1 MIRAFAPAFVLLA
14 LAVPATASAAAPI
27 EFALQDD
34 SVFVEQRFMD
44 REQALDHATQL
55 HTKRIRVNIQWAR
68 VLTTDA
74 GDKHTPAGG
83 PAYDFSRFDALQQAA
98 AKRNIKLQLTLTG
111 PAPAWATKDHKVSG
125 TEPDPVKFAAFARTV
140 TAHFKGR
147 VDRYSIWNEPNLR
160 SWLAPTNKAPQLY
173 RGLYTAGYTAVKTVD
188 PKAKVLFGEFA
199 PYHDGRTIA
208 PLKFLRDV
216 TCVDK
221 HYKRTKKHCTPLK
234 ADGLATHPYQFT
246 KEPHKLTGSADD
258 APISRLDAV
267 IGAVDKLAKAK
278 ALRTPKGSR
287 LDLYMTEFGY
297 LSVGSRKQTQ
307 TVRAA
312 WLRTAFDIARRS
324 GRVRQILQFQL
335 VDGPPTDLWH
345 SAVLDHKGKP
355 QGAYAGLVKA
365 IASVQR

>member
-1 MIRAFAPAFVLLA
+1 MMRVFAPALLA
-14 LAVPATASAAAPI
+14 LALAFPASASAAAPI

-34 SVFVEQRFMD
+34 SVFLDERWMP
-44 REQALDHATQL
+44 REEALDHAEQL
-55 HTKRIRVNIQWAR
+55 HAKRIRANILWAR
-68 VLTTDA
+68 VLTSDPGA
-74 GDKHTPAGG
+74 KHPPATGA
-83 PAYDFSRFDALQQAA
+83 AYDFSRFDALQQAA
-98 AKRNIKLQLTLTG
+98 AKRGIKLQITISG
-111 PAPAWATKDHKVSG
+111 PAPAWATKDHKVG
-125 TEPDPVKFAAFARTV
+125 GNQPDPVKFAAFTRTV
-140 TAHFKGR
+140 VAHFKGK
-147 VDRYSIWNEPNLR
+147 VDRYSLWNEPNLI
-160 SWLAPTNKAPQLY
+160 SWLSPTSKAPQLY
-173 RGLYTAGYTAVKTVD
+173 RGLYSAGYKAVKTVD

-221 HYKRTKKHCTPLK
+221 RYKRTKKHCTPLK
-234 ADGLATHPYQFT
+234 ADGLALHPYQFT
-246 KEPHKLTGSADD
+246 KDPRKLTGGVDD
-258 APISRLDAV
+258 APISRLSAV
-267 IGAVDKLAKAK
+267 ISAVDKLAKAK
-278 ALRTPKGSR
+278 ALRTPTGGR
-287 LDLYMTEFGY
+287 LDLYLTEFGY

-312 WLRTAFDIARRS
+312 WLRTSFEIARKT

-345 SAVLDHKGKP
+345 SGVLDHKGKP